1 MTRKARFQEF
11 GLPQR
16 REFDQKSMIPKIT
29 DSQNADLSNS
39 TMHIAAK
46 HPAADARIQ
55 YHSLLGSIK
64 RIARLHLAT
73 PEFAYDLKV
82 LAFFE
87 RERE

>member
-1 MTRKARFQEF
+1 
-11 GLPQR
+11 
-16 REFDQKSMIPKIT
+16 
-29 DSQNADLSNS
+29 
-39 TMHIAAK
+39 MHIAAK
-46 HPAADARIQ
+46 HPAADERIQ

-87 RERE
+87 RERESKRKALTQEGDAI